1 MSKCKSQVQLKG
13 MMDAFQQALAGNLRR
28 QCYFRVVG
36 LTALVLTGGPF
47 IGGVIPDFKID
58 SHL

>member
-1 MSKCKSQVQLKG
+1 